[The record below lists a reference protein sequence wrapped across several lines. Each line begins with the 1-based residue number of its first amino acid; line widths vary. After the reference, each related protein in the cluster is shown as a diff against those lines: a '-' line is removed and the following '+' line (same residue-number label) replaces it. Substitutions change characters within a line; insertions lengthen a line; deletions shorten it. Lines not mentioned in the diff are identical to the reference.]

1 VAVIA
6 GAQLDTALRLGF
18 GMLGVQFAIGAI
30 NDLADATA
38 DGLAMPTKPI
48 PGGLVSKRAAV
59 FVALSAS
66 AMGLAMAASVGAAAL
81 IVGIVGL
88 ADGLVYDLRLK
99 RTPLA
104 WLPFAG
110 GVGLLPLYAW
120 WGARGV
126 VPPAL
131 LSVVALAVCAG
142 ASLALANAYVDLE
155 GDRDS
160 GVPSVA
166 TALGARRTVL
176 LNAALLVA
184 VQVIAGATTFAA
196 KGLTPLLLVEGAG
209 CGLGWLGLAL
219 SRWRVGLR
227 RSLVW
232 ELQAIGVVVLG
243 AAWLVVLDSAGVLRG

>member
-104 WLPFAG
+104 WLPFAVEWGCCLSTHG
-110 GVGLLPLYAW
+110 GAHVELC
-120 WGARGV
+120 R
-126 VPPAL
+126 PPCFPSL
-131 LSVVALAVCAG
+131 LS
-142 ASLALANAYVDLE
+142 
-155 GDRDS
+155 
-160 GVPSVA
+160 PS
-166 TALGARRTVL
+166 ARAPVWLSQTPTSISRAIGIQEFRL
-176 LNAALLVA
+176 WRPRW
-184 VQVIAGATTFAA
+184 
-196 KGLTPLLLVEGAG
+196 GLDGPY
-209 CGLGWLGLAL
+209 C
-219 SRWRVGLR
+219 SMR
-227 RSLVW
+227 RS
-232 ELQAIGVVVLG
+232 
-243 AAWLVVLDSAGVLRG
+243 